1 MPGSQVTRCAV
12 GWESLA
18 YSGMEAAG
26 AWARAVGAWVRW
38 FGCCK
43 RLEAWWAGCCE
54 RLGYWGRGSRRLGHW
69 AENCAELGRIACNC
83 VRNHACKEARCVAN
97 GE

>member
-18 YSGMEAAG
+18 YSGMEAAS
-26 AWARAVGAWVRW
+26 ARARAVGAWVRW

-43 RLEAWWAGCCE
+43 RLVAWWPDVASV
-54 RLGYWGRGSRRLGHW
+54 WGTG
-69 AENCAELGRIACNC
+69 AEAVGAWGTGLKT
-83 VRNHACKEARCVAN
+83 VRN
-97 GE
+97 